1 MSSDVEAREYDL
13 GTTSVR
19 LIRAGNVVQMF
30 FSNKLDAKFYFDSAA
45 ARFKRIED
53 DVRDKYHES

>member
-45 ARFKRIED
+45 EGLKEL
-53 DVRDKYHES
+53 KTM